1 MAIGI
6 MYWNSSPGSVS
17 TKAFGLLLAGLLASM
32 LGPGAGLAQS
42 DGGTGIPGLMISNSP
57 PPRPLAS
64 PQPAVQEKAKPKPG
78 TQAKPKAAAPQ
89 RQANAE
95 TPEKPSPRIGGQGI
109 VVLIN
114 DEPVTAYEVE
124 QRATFLAVSGGGTGI
139 TERAREN
146 LKHIAQQESTNQRMR
161 AILDE
166 TIKANPGKTREQVIA
181 AFEERKKVYVQSLQ
195 RQALDSARASL
206 LPSFKKSA
214 LEELIEERL
223 KLQEAKRLNI
233 NVSEEEGDKFFKGI
247 AERNKMT
254 EQQFAEHLKGQGID
268 PQSMKARL
276 RAQSVWRDVIRRKF
290 GHQVSVTARE
300 VDKLVGSSASG
311 EEHAELQ
318 LHKITLATPGKLDQ
332 RTMARRLEEAEA
344 LRRKFAGCKSTAS
357 LAKGA
362 SDASFEDLGFK
373 KADTVTEPTRSLLLN
388 AKEGEMVPGNLA
400 PSGVELY
407 AVCARRTAKV
417 DDQKRQQVESE
428 LTQKEFDVL
437 ARRHLRDLRQD
448 AMIEYR

>member
-1 MAIGI
+1 MPA
-6 MYWNSSPGSVS
+6 
-17 TKAFGLLLAGLLASM
+17 KAGYLLLGALLLGVLV
-32 LGPGAGLAQS
+32 LGPSTGLAQS
-42 DGGTGIPGLMISNSP
+42 DGGAAIPGLIISNSP
-57 PPRPLAS
+57 PPRPQAS

-95 TPEKPSPRIGGQGI
+95 TPEKPGPRVSGQGI
-109 VVLIN
+109 VALIN

-124 QRATFLAVSGGGTGI
+124 QRATFLAVSGGGSGI

-146 LKHIAQQESTNQRMR
+146 LKRIAEQESTNQRMR
-161 AILDE
+161 AILEE

-195 RQALDSARASL
+195 RQALDSARAAL
-206 LPSFKKSA
+206 LPSFKKTA

-268 PQSMKARL
+268 PQSMKSRL

-332 RTMARRLEEAEA
+332 KTMARRLEEAEA

-357 LAKGA
+357 LAKGV

-388 AKEGEMVPGNLA
+388 AKDGEMVPGNLA

-407 AVCARRTAKV
+407 AVCARRIAKV